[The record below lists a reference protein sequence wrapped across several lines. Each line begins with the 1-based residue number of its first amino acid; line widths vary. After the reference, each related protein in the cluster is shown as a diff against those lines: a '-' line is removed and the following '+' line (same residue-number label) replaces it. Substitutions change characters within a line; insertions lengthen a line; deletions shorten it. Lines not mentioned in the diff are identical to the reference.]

1 MPATRASLE
10 PRVSDAATPGAYR
23 GLEPGSECEG
33 RSGSSVRAGDS
44 GPRVRGKRRA
54 PGSSASPG
62 SPSNPSA
69 LQPLCRPDDPNT
81 LAGAGRSH
89 EAAPGFRRCSL
100 PCGVSAGCSGPAC
113 AAVLAEN
120 RSTRSQP
127 RTLRSGCGARLSSPA
142 ALQRC
147 LRSLLSELR
156 LWPPGGR
163 SELSGCV
170 CVTTRTPGFGK
181 CAPR

>member
-1 MPATRASLE
+1 MIRSTKSALGTAAAPRRLPRFSALTSCGRVGAVSADARGSGERSPAPPGPHLGWKGRRLGRGLPATRASLE
-10 PRVSDAATPGAYR
+10 PRVSDAAAPGAYR

-33 RSGSSVRAGDS
+33 RSGSSARAGDS

-81 LAGAGRSH
+81 LAGAGRSR

-113 AAVLAEN
+113 AAVRAEN
-120 RSTRSQP
+120 R
-127 RTLRSGCGARLSSPA
+127 
-142 ALQRC
+142 
-147 LRSLLSELR
+147 
-156 LWPPGGR
+156 
-163 SELSGCV
+163 
-170 CVTTRTPGFGK
+170 
-181 CAPR
+181 